1 MLAVDCK
8 YKRTESEAYKNHD
21 YYQVLSYCIATGV
34 THGMLIYPLDAVATD
49 DTVRVRNTHIWIEQ
63 KTINRGLPFK
73 QFQQECDR
81 FAGQVLSWA
90 TLSALEM
97 SA

>member
-1 MLAVDCK
+1 VLAADCK

-21 YYQVLSYCIATGV
+21 YYQILSYCIATGV
-34 THGMLIYPLDAVATD
+34 KHGMLIYPLDAVATD
-49 DTVRVRNTHIWIEQ
+49 DIVQIRNTGIAIEQ
-63 KTINRGLPFK
+63 KTINLGLPFK
-73 QFQQECDR
+73 QFQQECEH
-81 FAGQVLSWA
+81 FAGEVLSLA